1 MTKILIVEDDPAVR
15 DVVKHA
21 LSREGMETLAV
32 EDGEAALERLR
43 EDVEPFDLVVLD
55 VMLPGMDGI
64 SVCREIRAGEAGN
77 ASSEV
82 PVVMLTARDDE
93 INVVVGLEVGAD
105 DYITKPFR
113 PSELVGR
120 VRAHLRRRRIDLKS
134 ATDEQRKL
142 EFPGLELDLPRRQ
155 VFVGGKPVAL
165 TAKEFEVLELLAS
178 HPGWVYSRE
187 QIMRHL
193 YGGGEFFG
201 EARAADV
208 HVQHI
213 RKKIEADPKNPR
225 YVQTIRGF
233 GYKFA
238 EL

>member
-1 MTKILIVEDDPAVR
+1 VPKILIVEDDPAVR
-15 DVVKHA
+15 DVVNHA
-21 LSREGMETLAV
+21 LSREGMATVAV

-43 EDVEPFDLVVLD
+43 REAEPFDLVVLD
-55 VMLPGMDGI
+55 IMLPGMDGI
-64 SVCREIRAGEAGN
+64 SVCREIRTGEAGS